1 MRRTVT
7 GALTF
12 GALLLLASVGPV
24 SAECFPPPEQFPP
37 MRYAFTATVVDY
49 AYRSEP
55 NTPERVWDLD
65 MEIERKYRGQLPV
78 RLKASGWEAG
88 CDFNGVE
95 VRAGERLFIAAEDVE
110 VSDPRLIS
118 GRILIWREVGG
129 GLWEFYADALQDG
142 ALGYP
147 AAAVR
152 ADTTAEILA
161 LLGNL
166 RAPDTA
172 TSAKT
177 IAGGRASAAPL
188 LVALFILAFLTAT
201 VWRGPTRRPAEQRP
215 RAVGVEHDLHR

>member
-1 MRRTVT
+1 M
-7 GALTF
+7 TF

-49 AYRSEP
+49 AYRSGS
-55 NTPERVWDLD
+55 NTPERTWQLD
-65 MEIERKYRGQLPV
+65 MEIERTYRGQLPV
-78 RLKASGWEAG
+78 RLTASGWEAG

-110 VSDPRLIS
+110 VSDPRLIR

-129 GLWEFYADALQDG
+129 GLWEFYADALHDG

-147 AAAVR
+147 AAALR
-152 ADTTAEILA
+152 ADTTEEILT

-172 TSAKT
+172 TAATT
-177 IAGGRASAAPL
+177 ITGGRASAAPL
-188 LVALFILAFLTAT
+188 LIGLFAMAFLTAL
-201 VWRGPTRRPAEQRP
+201 VWRGPTRRPGNQRP